1 MTESLASASLH
12 TIELGVDGMHCGGCT
27 GRVQRALAGVPGVVD
42 ATVDLERQAA
52 TITARETVEPARLV
66 DAVGAAGYRATVREA
81 VAGSDAMAAQGKQE
95 GSPEAAATVL
105 LDIDG
110 MTCASCVS
118 RVEKALAKVP
128 GVTHASVNL
137 ATERATVEASAD
149 VSAARLVEAVE
160 QAGYQATPIESA
172 RAAVTSEPI
181 DHKASRSVELDI
193 DGMTCASCVSRVE
206 KALAK
211 VPGVARATVNLAT
224 ERATVDASADVST
237 ARLAEAVE
245 QAGYRAMPVE
255 SAPSAM
261 TATPVDHK
269 AAHSVELDIDG
280 MTCASC
286 VSRVE
291 KALSKVPGVARATVN
306 LATERATVEASADV
320 SAARLAEAVEQ
331 AGYRATPVES
341 APSAATSEPVHHK
354 AAHSVE
360 LDIDGM
366 TCASCVSRVE
376 KALVKVPRVTHASVN
391 LATERATVEA
401 SADVS
406 ATQLVEAVEQAG
418 YQATPVE
425 SAPSPA
431 RSTSAEREA
440 THSIDLDIGGMTCA
454 SCVSRVEKALEK
466 VPGVTHA
473 SVNLAT
479 ERASVRAAGPL
490 DADAL
495 IAAVTAAGYR
505 ATPAPALS
513 ADANAAASSLPA
525 APDRDARKRQEALRE
540 RNLVIASAVLSAPL
554 VAPMLAAPL
563 GIDAM
568 LPGWLQLVLA
578 SIVQFGFGAR
588 FYRAAWHA
596 VKARA
601 GNMDLLVALG
611 TSAAYGLSLWML
623 LRDPA
628 HPGHLYFEA
637 SAVIVTL
644 VRFGKWLEARA
655 KRQTTDAIRA
665 LNALRPD
672 RARIVE
678 NGVERDVPL
687 AQVRVGTI
695 VSVRPGERM
704 PVDGRVVSGR
714 SHVDESLITGE
725 SLPVPKDDGD
735 AVTAGSI
742 NGEGALVV
750 ETTAIGAETTLAR
763 IIRLVESAQAEKAP
777 IQRLVDR
784 VSAVFVP
791 AILGIA
797 VLTLVGWLL
806 AGAGA
811 ETAILNAVAV
821 LVIACPCAL
830 GLATPAAIMA
840 GTGVAARHGVLIKD
854 AQALELAQR
863 ATVIAFD
870 KTGTLTEGK
879 PSVTA
884 FDAVDLPRDD
894 ALALAAAVQ
903 RHSDHPLA
911 RAVVAAYDAQR
922 NAQAAPV
929 ATDARAVAGRGV
941 EARVDGRLLA
951 LGSTRWRD
959 ELGIVVP
966 PALDARAAELERA
979 GNTISWLMHAD
990 APRAAIALIAFG
1002 DTVKPGARDAI
1013 AALADRHVAS
1023 VLVTGDNRGSA
1034 AAVAAALGID
1044 EVHAQVLPD
1053 DKARVVASLKR
1064 EHGGVVAMVGDGIND
1079 APALAAADVGIAMAT
1094 GTDVAMHT
1102 AGITLMR
1109 GDPALVAD
1117 AIDISKRTYRKIQQ
1131 NLFWAFVYNL
1141 IGVPLAALGWLNPV
1155 IAGAAMAFSSV
1166 SVVTNALLLRRWK
1179 GRAR

>member
-1 MTESLASASLH
+1 MRESADTSERHA
-12 TIELGVDGMHCGGCT
+12 
-27 GRVQRALAGVPGVVD
+27 D
-42 ATVDLERQAA
+42 A
-52 TITARETVEPARLV
+52 
-66 DAVGAAGYRATVREA
+66 
-81 VAGSDAMAAQGKQE
+81 
-95 GSPEAAATVL
+95 AAATAPIEL
-105 LDIDG
+105 EIEG
-110 MTCASCVS
+110 MTCASCVA
-118 RVEKALAKVP
+118 RVEKALANVP
-128 GVTHASVNL
+128 GVTRASVNL
-137 ATERATVEASAD
+137 ATERATVD
-149 VSAARLVEAVE
+149 AAAGVTTAQLVDAVR
-160 QAGYQATPIESA
+160 QAGYQATPVAEPEPAIA
-172 RAAVTSEPI
+172 PDAALGAI
-181 DHKASRSVELDI
+181 ELDI
-193 DGMTCASCVSRVE
+193 GGMTCASC
-206 KALAK
+206 
-211 VPGVARATVNLAT
+211 
-224 ERATVDASADVST
+224 
-237 ARLAEAVE
+237 
-245 QAGYRAMPVE
+245 AG
-255 SAPSAM
+255 
-261 TATPVDHK
+261 
-269 AAHSVELDIDG
+269 
-280 MTCASC
+280 
-286 VSRVE
+286 RVE
-291 KALSKVPGVARATVN
+291 KALSNVPGVAR
-306 LATERATVEASADV
+306 
-320 SAARLAEAVEQ
+320 
-331 AGYRATPVES
+331 
-341 APSAATSEPVHHK
+341 
-354 AAHSVE
+354 
-360 LDIDGM
+360 
-366 TCASCVSRVE
+366 
-376 KALVKVPRVTHASVN
+376 ASVN
-391 LATERATVEA
+391 LATERATVHGA
-401 SADVS
+401 
-406 ATQLVEAVEQAG
+406 ATLD
-418 YQATPVE
+418 
-425 SAPSPA
+425 PA
-431 RSTSAEREA
+431 
-440 THSIDLDIGGMTCA
+440 
-454 SCVSRVEKALEK
+454 
-466 VPGVTHA
+466 
-473 SVNLAT
+473 
-479 ERASVRAAGPL
+479 
-490 DADAL
+490 AL

-505 ATPAPALS
+505 ASRVAAPPAG
-513 ADANAAASSLPA
+513 ASGLPA
-525 APDRDARKRQEALRE
+525 AAGAPASQKPGATDADTRKRRDAIRE
-540 RNLVIASAVLSAPL
+540 RNLVIAAALLSAPL
-554 VAPMLAAPL
+554 IAPMFAAPF
-563 GIDAM
+563 GVDAM
-568 LPGWLQLVLA
+568 LNGWLQLVLA
-578 SIVQFGFGAR
+578 SLVQFGFGAR

-596 VKARA
+596 IKARA
-601 GNMDLLVALG
+601 GNMDVLVALG

-623 LRDPA
+623 LRDPM

-637 SAVIVTL
+637 SAVIITL

-655 KRQTTDAIRA
+655 KRQTTEAIRA

-678 NGVERDVPL
+678 HGVERDVPL
-687 AQVRVGTI
+687 AQVRVGTA
-695 VSVRPGERM
+695 VSIRPGERV

-714 SHVDESLITGE
+714 SHIDESLITGE
-725 SLPVPKDDGD
+725 SLPVAKDDGD
-735 AVTAGSI
+735 PVTAGSI

-797 VLTLVGWLL
+797 ALTLIGWLM

-884 FDAVDLPRDD
+884 FDAVGLPRDE

-911 RAVVAAYDAQR
+911 RAVVAAHHADVAAR
-922 NAQAAPV
+922 GGATSAPV

-941 EARVDGRLLA
+941 EARVAGRLLA

-959 ELGIVVP
+959 ELGIAVP

-979 GNTISWLMHAD
+979 GNTISWLMRAD
-990 APRAAIALIAFG
+990 APRVPLALIAFG

-1013 AALADRHVAS
+1013 AALAARGVAS
-1023 VLVTGDNRGSA
+1023 ALVTGDNRGSA
-1034 AAVAAALGID
+1034 AAVAASLGIG

-1053 DKARVVASLKR
+1053 DKARVVAALKR
-1064 EHGGVVAMVGDGIND
+1064 SHDGIVAMVGDGIND

-1109 GDPALVAD
+1109 GDPSLVAD
-1117 AIDISKRTYRKIQQ
+1117 AIDISTRTYRKIQQ

-1141 IGVPLAALGWLNPV
+1141 VGVPLAALGWLNPV

>member
-1 MTESLASASLH
+1 MTESLASAALQ
-12 TIELGVDGMHCGGCT
+12 TIELSVDGMHCGGCT
-27 GRVQRALAGVPGVVD
+27 GRVQRALAAVPGVVEAAVD
-42 ATVDLERQAA
+42 LDGHAATVTVQD
-52 TITARETVEPARLV
+52 TVEPAQLV
-66 DAVGAAGYRATVREA
+66 EAIGAAGYRATVREQGGETA
-81 VAGSDAMAAQGKQE
+81 GVLHAPVVATTELDIDGMTCGSCVARVEKALAKVPGVTRASVNLATE
-95 GSPEAAATVL
+95 RASVEAASGVSASLLVDAVTQAGYGATLVASDTAASL
-105 LDIDG
+105 APTPSSIELDIDG

-137 ATERATVEASAD
+137 ATERATVDASPTVSASQLVDAITQAGYGATPVATTPPPASASPSASAD
-149 VSAARLVEAVE
+149 LEF
-160 QAGYQATPIESA
+160 
-172 RAAVTSEPI
+172 
-181 DHKASRSVELDI
+181 
-193 DGMTCASCVSRVE
+193 
-206 KALAK
+206 
-211 VPGVARATVNLAT
+211 
-224 ERATVDASADVST
+224 
-237 ARLAEAVE
+237 
-245 QAGYRAMPVE
+245 
-255 SAPSAM
+255 
-261 TATPVDHK
+261 
-269 AAHSVELDIDG
+269 
-280 MTCASC
+280 
-286 VSRVE
+286 
-291 KALSKVPGVARATVN
+291 
-306 LATERATVEASADV
+306 
-320 SAARLAEAVEQ
+320 
-331 AGYRATPVES
+331 
-341 APSAATSEPVHHK
+341 
-354 AAHSVE
+354 
-360 LDIDGM
+360 
-366 TCASCVSRVE
+366 
-376 KALVKVPRVTHASVN
+376 
-391 LATERATVEA
+391 
-401 SADVS
+401 
-406 ATQLVEAVEQAG
+406 
-418 YQATPVE
+418 
-425 SAPSPA
+425 
-431 RSTSAEREA
+431 
-440 THSIDLDIGGMTCA
+440 DIGGMTCA
-454 SCVSRVEKALEK
+454 SCAGRVEKALAA
-466 VPGVTHA
+466 VPGVARA

-479 ERASVRAAGPL
+479 ERASVHGAGPL
-490 DADAL
+490 DAATL
-495 IAAVTAAGYR
+495 IAAVTTAGYR
-505 ATPAPALS
+505 AALTAAPEAGAAADTGSRAAAPAQT
-513 ADANAAASSLPA
+513 A
-525 APDRDARKRQEALRE
+525 DARKRREAIRE
-540 RNLVIASAVLSAPL
+540 RNLVIGSAVLSAPL
-554 VAPMLAAPL
+554 VVPMLVAPL

-568 LPGWLQLVLA
+568 LPGWLQLILA

-611 TSAAYGLSLWML
+611 TSAAFGLSLWML

-628 HPGHLYFEA
+628 DPGHLYFEA

-655 KRQTTDAIRA
+655 KRQTTEAIRA

-672 RARIVE
+672 RARVVE
-678 NGVERDVPL
+678 HGVERDVPL
-687 AQVRVGTI
+687 AQVRVGTTVGI
-695 VSVRPGERM
+695 RPGERV
-704 PVDGRVVSGR
+704 PVDGRIVSGR

-735 AVTAGSI
+735 PVTAGSI

-784 VSAVFVP
+784 VSEVFVP

-797 VLTLVGWLL
+797 VLTLIGWLI
-806 AGAGA
+806 AGAGT

-863 ATVIAFD
+863 TTVIAFD

-884 FDAVDLPRDD
+884 FEAVGVPREQ
-894 ALALAAAVQ
+894 ALAIAAAVQ

-911 RAVVAAYDAQR
+911 RAVVAAHDADVTAR
-922 NAQAAPV
+922 RGAAGPADTPV
-929 ATDARAVAGRGV
+929 AADARAVAGRGV
-941 EARVDGRLLA
+941 EARVDGHLLA

-966 PALDARAAELERA
+966 PELDTRAAALEQA
-979 GNTISWLMHAD
+979 GNTISWLMRAD
-990 APRAAIALIAFG
+990 APRALLALIAFG

-1013 AALADRHVAS
+1013 AALSARGVAS
-1023 VLVTGDNRGSA
+1023 ALVTGDNHGSA
-1034 AAVAAALGID
+1034 AAVAAALGIG

-1053 DKARVVASLKR
+1053 DKARVVAELKR
-1064 EHGGVVAMVGDGIND
+1064 THGGIVAMVGDGIND

-1141 IGVPLAALGWLNPV
+1141 IGVPLAALGWLSPV

>member
-66 DAVGAAGYRATVREA
+66 DAVGAAGYRATVRDA
-81 VAGSDAMAAQGKQE
+81 VAGSDAMAAQAKQDARP
-95 GSPEAAATVL
+95 GAAATVL
-105 LDIDG
+105 LDIDGMTCASCVSRVEKALAKVPGVTHASVDLATERATVEASADVSAARLAKAVEQAGYRATLIESAPAAVTSQPIDHKAAHSVELDIDGMTCASCVSRVEKALAKVPGVTRATVNLATERATVEASADVSAARLVEAVEQAGYRATLIESAPAAVTSQRIDHKAAHSVELDIDG

-149 VSAARLVEAVE
+149 VSAARL
-160 QAGYQATPIESA
+160 
-172 RAAVTSEPI
+172 
-181 DHKASRSVELDI
+181 
-193 DGMTCASCVSRVE
+193 
-206 KALAK
+206 
-211 VPGVARATVNLAT
+211 
-224 ERATVDASADVST
+224 
-237 ARLAEAVE
+237 AEAVE
-245 QAGYRAMPVE
+245 QAGYR
-255 SAPSAM
+255 
-261 TATPVDHK
+261 
-269 AAHSVELDIDG
+269 
-280 MTCASC
+280 
-286 VSRVE
+286 
-291 KALSKVPGVARATVN
+291 
-306 LATERATVEASADV
+306 
-320 SAARLAEAVEQ
+320 
-331 AGYRATPVES
+331 
-341 APSAATSEPVHHK
+341 
-354 AAHSVE
+354 
-360 LDIDGM
+360 
-366 TCASCVSRVE
+366 
-376 KALVKVPRVTHASVN
+376 
-391 LATERATVEA
+391 
-401 SADVS
+401 
-406 ATQLVEAVEQAG
+406 
-418 YQATPVE
+418 ATPVE

-495 IAAVTAAGYR
+495 IAAVTNAGYR
-505 ATPAPALS
+505 ATLAAAPS
-513 ADANAAASSLPA
+513 AGAKAAASSIPA

-672 RARIVE
+672 RARIVD

-695 VSVRPGERM
+695 VSVRPGERL

-750 ETTAIGAETTLAR
+750 ETTAIGAETTLAH

-1034 AAVAAALGID
+1034 AAVAAALGIG

>member
-1 MTESLASASLH
+1 MTEPLASAALN
-12 TIELGVDGMHCGGCT
+12 TIVLTVEGMHCGGCT
-27 GRVQRALAGVPGVVD
+27 GRVQRALADVPGVVD
-42 ATVDLERQAA
+42 ATVDLDGGKA
-52 TITARETVEPARLV
+52 TVNAQDTVDPALLIA
-66 DAVGAAGYRATVREA
+66 AVGEAGYRAALREL
-81 VAGSDAMAAQGKQE
+81 AGTGSYRAAE
-95 GSPEAAATVL
+95 PPSPTPIRPASAAPAPIE

-110 MTCASCVS
+110 MTCTSCVA
-118 RVEKALAKVP
+118 RVEKALANVP
-128 GVTHASVNL
+128 GVTRASVNL
-137 ATERATVEASAD
+137 ATERATVDAEAG
-149 VSAARLVEAVE
+149 VTTARLVDAVK
-160 QAGYQATPIESA
+160 QAGYLATP
-172 RAAVTSEPI
+172 
-181 DHKASRSVELDI
+181 
-193 DGMTCASCVSRVE
+193 
-206 KALAK
+206 
-211 VPGVARATVNLAT
+211 
-224 ERATVDASADVST
+224 
-237 ARLAEAVE
+237 LAEPDA
-245 QAGYRAMPVE
+245 ADAPP
-255 SAPSAM
+255 APSDAI
-261 TATPVDHK
+261 
-269 AAHSVELDIDG
+269 E
-280 MTCASC
+280 
-286 VSRVE
+286 
-291 KALSKVPGVARATVN
+291 
-306 LATERATVEASADV
+306 
-320 SAARLAEAVEQ
+320 
-331 AGYRATPVES
+331 
-341 APSAATSEPVHHK
+341 
-354 AAHSVE
+354 
-360 LDIDGM
+360 
-366 TCASCVSRVE
+366 
-376 KALVKVPRVTHASVN
+376 
-391 LATERATVEA
+391 
-401 SADVS
+401 
-406 ATQLVEAVEQAG
+406 
-418 YQATPVE
+418 
-425 SAPSPA
+425 
-431 RSTSAEREA
+431 
-440 THSIDLDIGGMTCA
+440 LDIGGMTCA
-454 SCVSRVEKALEK
+454 SCVGRVEKALAN
-466 VPGVTHA
+466 VPGVAHA

-479 ERASVRAAGPL
+479 ERASVHGVAAL
-490 DADAL
+490 DPAAL

-505 ATPAPALS
+505 ASPVAAPAAGATGGVGGAAATTPASATPS
-513 ADANAAASSLPA
+513 AD
-525 APDRDARKRQEALRE
+525 DRKRREAIRD
-540 RNLVIASAVLSAPL
+540 RNLVIAAAVLSAPL
-554 VAPMLAAPL
+554 MAPMFAAPF
-563 GIDAM
+563 GVDAM

-596 VKARA
+596 IKARA

-637 SAVIVTL
+637 SAVIITL

-672 RARIVE
+672 RARVVE
-678 NGVERDVPL
+678 HGVERDVPL
-687 AQVRVGTI
+687 AQVRVGTRVAI
-695 VSVRPGERM
+695 RPGERV

-725 SLPVPKDDGD
+725 SLPVAKDDGD
-735 AVTAGSI
+735 PVTAGSI

-797 VLTLVGWLL
+797 ALTFVGWLI

-884 FDAVDLPRDD
+884 FDAIGMPRDE

-911 RAVVAAYDAQR
+911 RAVVAAHDADVAAR
-922 NAQAAPV
+922 GGATAAPG
-929 ATDARAVAGRGV
+929 AGHAADARAVAGRGV
-941 EARVDGRLLA
+941 EARVDGQLLA

-979 GNTISWLMHAD
+979 GNTISWLMRAD
-990 APRAAIALIAFG
+990 APRAALALIAFG
-1002 DTVKPGARDAI
+1002 DTVKASAREAI
-1013 AALADRHVAS
+1013 AALAARGVAS

-1034 AAVAAALGID
+1034 AAVAASLGIG

-1053 DKARVVASLKR
+1053 DKARVVAELKR
-1064 EHGGVVAMVGDGIND
+1064 THDGIVAMVGDGIND

-1141 IGVPLAALGWLNPV
+1141 VGVPLAALGWLNPV

-1179 GRAR
+1179 GQAR

>member
-1 MTESLASASLH
+1 MSRAFRESDMTEPLASTALH
-12 TIELGVDGMHCGGCT
+12 TIELSVDGMHCGGCT
-27 GRVQRALAGVPGVVD
+27 GRVQRALAAVPGVVE
-42 ATVDLERQAA
+42 ATVDLDAHAA
-52 TITARETVEPARLV
+52 TVTAQETVEAAQLV
-66 DAVGAAGYRATVREA
+66 EAAGAAGYRAAVRA
-81 VAGSDAMAAQGKQE
+81 PVLE
-95 GSPEAAATVL
+95 GAAT
-105 LDIDG
+105 
-110 MTCASCVS
+110 A
-118 RVEKALAKVP
+118 
-128 GVTHASVNL
+128 HAHP
-137 ATERATVEASAD
+137 VEASPAPT
-149 VSAARLVEAVE
+149 AA
-160 QAGYQATPIESA
+160 
-172 RAAVTSEPI
+172 AASI
-181 DHKASRSVELDI
+181 ASRPL
-193 DGMTCASCVSRVE
+193 
-206 KALAK
+206 
-211 VPGVARATVNLAT
+211 P
-224 ERATVDASADVST
+224 ADST
-237 ARLAEAVE
+237 
-245 QAGYRAMPVE
+245 
-255 SAPSAM
+255 
-261 TATPVDHK
+261 
-269 AAHSVELDIDG
+269 II
-280 MTCASC
+280 
-286 VSRVE
+286 
-291 KALSKVPGVARATVN
+291 
-306 LATERATVEASADV
+306 
-320 SAARLAEAVEQ
+320 
-331 AGYRATPVES
+331 
-341 APSAATSEPVHHK
+341 
-354 AAHSVE
+354 E

-376 KALVKVPRVTHASVN
+376 KALVKVPGVTRASVN
-391 LATERATVEA
+391 LATERATVDA
-401 SADVS
+401 APDVT
-406 ATQLVEAVEQAG
+406 AALLAEAVKQAG
-418 YQATPVE
+418 YGATPAVTDAGVAAF
-425 SAPSPA
+425 APSSPA
-431 RSTSAEREA
+431 APA
-440 THSIDLDIGGMTCA
+440 SIELDIDGLTCA
-454 SCVSRVEKALEK
+454 SCVSRVEKALVK
-466 VPGVTHA
+466 VPGVSRA

-479 ERASVRAAGPL
+479 ERATVDAAPDVTAALLAEAVKQAGYGATPVAGAAIPPAAAPADLELDIGGMTCASCAGRVEKALAAVPGVARATVNLATERASVHGAGAL
-490 DADAL
+490 DAATL
-495 IAAVTAAGYR
+495 IAAVTTAGYR
-505 ATPAPALS
+505 ASL
-513 ADANAAASSLPA
+513 AAASSAGALAGAGAQPA
-525 APDRDARKRQEALRE
+525 GPAQDPDARKRREAIRE
-540 RNLVIASAVLSAPL
+540 RNLVIGAAVLSAPL
-554 VAPMLAAPL
+554 VAPMLVAPF
-563 GIDAM
+563 GIDLM

-596 VKARA
+596 VKART

-644 VRFGKWLEARA
+644 VRFGKWLESRA

-672 RARIVE
+672 RARVVE
-678 NGVERDVPL
+678 HGVERDVPL
-687 AQVRVGTI
+687 AQVRVGTR
-695 VSVRPGERM
+695 VSIRPGERV
-704 PVDGRVVSGR
+704 PVDGRIVSGR
-714 SHVDESLITGE
+714 SHIDESLITGE

-735 AVTAGSI
+735 PVTAGSI

-784 VSAVFVP
+784 VSEVFVP

-797 VLTLVGWLL
+797 LLTLVGWLI
-806 AGAGA
+806 AGAGT

-863 ATVIAFD
+863 TTVIAFD

-884 FDAVDLPRDD
+884 FEAVGVAHDE

-903 RHSDHPLA
+903 RQSDHPLA
-911 RAVVAAYDAQR
+911 RAVVAAHDADVAAR
-922 NAQAAPV
+922 GNAVPSAVAA
-929 ATDARAVAGRGV
+929 DARAVAGRGV
-941 EARVDGRLLA
+941 EARVGGQLLA

-959 ELGIVVP
+959 ELGIAVP

-979 GNTISWLMHAD
+979 GNTISWLMRAD
-990 APRAAIALIAFG
+990 APRALLALIAFG

-1013 AALADRHVAS
+1013 AALSARGVAS

-1034 AAVAAALGID
+1034 AAVAASLGIG

-1053 DKARVVASLKR
+1053 DKARVVAELKR
-1064 EHGGVVAMVGDGIND
+1064 THGGIVAMVGDGIND

-1117 AIDISKRTYRKIQQ
+1117 AIDISRRTYRKIQQ

-1141 IGVPLAALGWLNPV
+1141 VGVPLAALGWLNPV